1 MPDSTPV
8 SFLVPAAGCGARA
21 GLGGNKILATLRNRP
36 VLFWTLQALARLD
49 STPPTSTCSEIIV
62 AARREEWALIEPIFA
77 LFDASARAKMRLVEG
92 GETRQDSVRAL
103 ARAAQGEI
111 VAVHDAARPL
121 LEPELC
127 ARVIQ
132 AALETGAAM
141 AALPASDT
149 VKIASAE
156 ASGTAFVQSTLDRRL
171 VWLAQT
177 PQVFG
182 RPILLGALAE
192 AARDKFQGTDCAS
205 LVERLLDEN
214 GVARFPVRLIEGSA
228 RNFKITFAQDLE
240 RAEHELQVLEDSAV
254 KGSG

>member
-21 GLGGNKILATLRNRP
+21 GLGGNKILARLRGRP
-36 VLFWTLQALARLD
+36 VLFWTLRALSHLE

-62 AARREEWALIEPIFA
+62 AARREEWPLIEPIFA
-77 LFDASARAKMRLVEG
+77 LFDASTRAKMRLVEG

-103 ARAAQGEI
+103 ALAAQGEI

-121 LEPELC
+121 LKPDLC

-132 AALETGAAM
+132 AALEGGASMAAM
-141 AALPASDT
+141 PASDT
-149 VKIASAE
+149 VKIAVADG
-156 ASGTAFVQSTLDRRL
+156 SGANVQSTVQSTLDRRL

-182 RPILLGALAE
+182 RPILLEALAA
-192 AARDKFQGTDCAS
+192 AARDNFQGTDCAS
-205 LVERLLDEN
+205 LVERLLGED
-214 GVARFPVRLIEGSA
+214 GLARFPVRLVEGSA
-228 RNFKITFAQDLE
+228 RNFKITFAHDLE
-240 RAEHELQVLEDSAV
+240 RAEHDLQVLEYLR
-254 KGSG
+254 